1 MVYGMVLAGFFFSL
15 VPGRFIQKHLGN
27 PSLIS
32 LATLALLSTT
42 MYVSAVSH
50 IPFIATLIASGA
62 APGVAV
68 IFLMAAAT
76 DIPELYT
83 IRKMIGK
90 RCALIY
96 TGLISIYAFSV
107 GMITNWIL
115 MLDFILVGNSIDQ
128 LPIYLEKSKLLG
140 LGDLTSYF
148 TSGLVLVLF
157 FRVTYPDVR
166 KFWERLWSNEE
177 S

>member
-1 MVYGMVLAGFFFSL
+1 MVLAGFFFSL

-32 LATLALLSTT
+32 LATVALLSTT

-50 IPFIATLIASGA
+50 IPFIAALIASGA

-68 IFLMAAAT
+68 IFLMVGAAT
-76 DIPELYT
+76 DIPQLYT

-90 RCALIY
+90 RSALIY

-140 LGDLTSYF
+140 LGDLISYF

-157 FRVTYPDVR
+157 FRATYPDVR

-177 S
+177 I

>member
-1 MVYGMVLAGFFFSL
+1 MVLAGFFFSL

-90 RCALIY
+90 RSALIY

-128 LPIYLEKSKLLG
+128 LPDYLEKSKLLG